1 MERLR
6 IGVFM
11 DSWYPDINGVIIV
24 MENLMRE
31 MKDYA
36 DITLVVPKTGSEK
49 DDKNYFVNI
58 IRIDSIPLLNTGYKL
73 GMVDVEYLKYK
84 KIFKKYDFDIIHI
97 HSPFALG
104 RLGIRIAREKNI
116 PVVATMHTRW
126 EFEFK
131 KYLKSNLVAKM
142 CVNHLIK
149 SYNKCD
155 NCIALNNSLVK
166 VYKDYGYNGK
176 LEIIH
181 NGTDLKIVE
190 DKDKSLKRIN
200 DMFNLNKEDIVF
212 LFVGRIIS
220 IKNIFFIL
228 DVLKELKQREFK
240 FKMIYVGDGPDYKSL
255 SKKIKDYKM
264 NDEVILAG
272 KIMDRELLKDIYF
285 RADLFLFPSLF
296 DSSSLVQIEAASQE
310 TPTIFVEG
318 SVTSDSVEDNI
329 NGFKEKEDIIMFAD
343 RIEKIIND
351 KELIEKVKK
360 TARKDLAQTWDIIAK
375 ETYNYYEKVIKEYK
389 D

>member
-1 MERLR
+1 MKKLK
-6 IGVFM
+6 IGMFM

-31 MKDYA
+31 MKEYA
-36 DITLVVPKTGSEK
+36 DITLVVPKTSSQK
-49 DDKNYFVNI
+49 DDDNYFVNI
-58 IRIDSIPLLNTGYKL
+58 IRVDSIPLLNTGYKL
-73 GMVDVEYLKYK
+73 GIVDIEYLKYK

-97 HSPFALG
+97 HSPFSLG

-131 KYLKSNLVAKM
+131 KYLKSNLIAKM

-149 SYNKCD
+149 SYNKC
-155 NCIALNNSLVK
+155 NSCIALNNSLIK
-166 VYKDYGYNGK
+166 VYKDYGYKGNI
-176 LEIIH
+176 EIIH
-181 NGTDLKIVE
+181 NGTDLRIVE
-190 DKDKSLKRIN
+190 DKDKSLKKIN
-200 DMFNLNKEDIVF
+200 DMFNLNKNDIVF

-228 DVLKELKQREFK
+228 DVLKELKERNFK
-240 FKMIYVGDGPDYKSL
+240 FKMIYVGNGPDYNSL
-255 SKKIKDYKM
+255 SKRVKEYEM
-264 NDEVILAG
+264 TNEVIMAG
-272 KIMDRELLKDIYF
+272 KIIDRDLLKDIYF

-318 SVTSDSVEDNI
+318 SVTSDTVEDNI
-329 NGFKEKEDIIMFAD
+329 NGYKEKEDIKLFAD
-343 RIEKIIND
+343 RIEKIMSD
-351 KELIEKVKK
+351 KELNEKVKK
-360 TARKDLAQTWDIIAK
+360 TARKDLAQTWDVIAK
-375 ETYNYYEKVIKEYK
+375 KTYNYYEKIIEEYK